1 MPRFG
6 SSSDL
11 SFDYLAPMF
20 AMTTVNVNGIRAAAK
35 KGGLDW
41 VRGELES
48 NRVQVVAMQEVRAN
62 PEQTAEALASAG
74 LSDFHL
80 AQAESNRAG
89 YAGVLLMSS
98 LPLTNIKIGVGP
110 KEFADVGRWVQADVE
125 TKLGAV
131 TVASVYVHAGDAEKP
146 VQLEKY
152 AFLDAMTKWF
162 KDAIKKDK
170 QFVVAGDLN
179 VAHRPAD
186 LKNWK
191 GNLKNAGF
199 LPEERAY
206 FDNWFDKLSI
216 ADLGRMHAGDVEG
229 PYTWWS
235 MRGKAFDTDTG
246 WRIDYL
252 LSNPALA
259 EAMQEVRINRA
270 ESYADRWSDHAPVTA
285 VFRGKR

>member
-1 MPRFG
+1 
-6 SSSDL
+6 
-11 SFDYLAPMF
+11 MF

-41 VRGELES
+41 VREELNS

-62 PEQTAEALASAG
+62 AEQTAEALKSAG
-74 LSDFHL
+74 LDDFHL

-89 YAGVLLMSS
+89 YAGVLLLSN
-98 LPLTNIKIGVGP
+98 LPLTNVKIGVGP

-125 TKLGAV
+125 TKLGPT

-146 VQLEKY
+146 VQQEKY

-162 KDAIKKDK
+162 KSALKKDQ
-170 QFVVAGDLN
+170 QFLIAGDLN
-179 VAHRPAD
+179 VAHKPAD

-206 FDNWFDKLSI
+206 FDNWFEGLGV
-216 ADLGRMHAGDVEG
+216 ADLGRRHAGEVEG

-235 MRGKAFDTDTG
+235 MRGQAFDTDTG

-259 EAMQEVRINRA
+259 QKLHEVRIDRA
-270 ESYADRWSDHAPVTA
+270 ASYAERWSDHAPVTA
-285 VFRGKR
+285 LFKGKK